1 MLNIGTENK
10 GIRFLLSCLL
20 FRIWRGDFDKD
31 FDESFEKTP
40 LDWELSEDGPEA
52 HYLKILYKRRLDFH
66 LVKSLFTQTV
76 SPHVCDVMMEDTIF
90 ERLIYGGF
98 RYYPSPEV
106 YELIIRKD
114 FYQEVRQ
121 TITIEELDR
130 ILGWPKDLASLLFPY
145 MYGKPLRKSVKTLG
159 KSLGFEKWV
168 EDVKPES
175 KRISLTKKPREC
187 PFCHSKQILDV
198 LVGMP
203 AFRPDPD
210 KYYVYGCCIFEGCPP
225 PVWYCK
231 HCHLPIWK
239 EVLNKTKSDDGL
251 PVLPYV

>member
-106 YELIIRKD
+106 YELIIRK
-114 FYQEVRQ
+114 VNR
-121 TITIEELDR
+121 
-130 ILGWPKDLASLLFPY
+130 ANLL
-145 MYGKPLRKSVKTLG
+145 
-159 KSLGFEKWV
+159 
-168 EDVKPES
+168 
-175 KRISLTKKPREC
+175 
-187 PFCHSKQILDV
+187 
-198 LVGMP
+198 
-203 AFRPDPD
+203 
-210 KYYVYGCCIFEGCPP
+210 
-225 PVWYCK
+225 
-231 HCHLPIWK
+231 
-239 EVLNKTKSDDGL
+239 
-251 PVLPYV
+251 LPYCLNLDKMIPRLSGTAGSPFVLTENAEDPMAEDPPSS